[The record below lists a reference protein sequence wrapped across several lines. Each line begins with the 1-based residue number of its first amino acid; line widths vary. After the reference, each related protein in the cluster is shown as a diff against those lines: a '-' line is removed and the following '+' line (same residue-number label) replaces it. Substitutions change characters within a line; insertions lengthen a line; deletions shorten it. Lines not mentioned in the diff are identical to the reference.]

1 MVYVERDGAFSLIN
15 KAEHS
20 RYILLVIRF
29 FFFFYQVPFL
39 GHLSQQIIF
48 HEHTLQNSVSLL
60 VG

>member
-29 FFFFYQVPFL
+29 FFFFNQVPFL